1 MVLTVIIVFD
11 MSLMQRKFTNILFSE
26 FINSSRMP
34 TFKIKESNISKFN
47 PNLKQEKYESD
58 F

>member
-1 MVLTVIIVFD
+1 
-11 MSLMQRKFTNILFSE
+11 MQRKFTNILFSE